1 MYILYTYLT
10 KRYIEKSVGH
20 PNTETL
26 AVMLVEIGW
35 LMYFILFFARK
46 FTFSQGVELEEF
58 QGCSFIANVI
68 SEYSP
73 LQISA
78 ASCPAIK

>member
-1 MYILYTYLT
+1 
-10 KRYIEKSVGH
+10 
-20 PNTETL
+20 
-26 AVMLVEIGW
+26 
-35 LMYFILFFARK
+35 MYFILFFARK